1 MIEYKRV
8 HVFIIG
14 KVQGV
19 YYRQNTADKAQELN
33 VQGWIRNLKD
43 GRVEGVFEGEKA
55 NIDKLLSWCNKGP
68 KDAIVKD
75 IEIIQEPYKNE
86 YTNFQIITNF

>member
-1 MIEYKRV
+1 MTEYYRV
-8 HVFIIG
+8 HVFVSG

-19 YYRQNTADKAQELN
+19 YYRQTTSYEAQKLN
-33 VQGWIRNLKD
+33 IHGWIRNLRD
-43 GRVEGVFEGEKA
+43 GRVEAIFEGEKA

-75 IEIIQEPYKNE
+75 IEIIQEQYKNE

>member
-1 MIEYKRV
+1 MIEYNRV
-8 HVFIIG
+8 HVFISG

-19 YYRQNTADKAQELN
+19 YYRQNAADKAQQLN

-55 NIDKLLSWCNKGP
+55 NIDRLLSWCNKGP
-68 KDAIVKD
+68 KDAFVKD
-75 IEIIQEPYKNE
+75 LEIIQEQYKNE
-86 YTNFQIITNF
+86 YTNFQIIADF